1 MHLHFEQFLLLVQEK
16 TIFTTNT
23 GKNIELTNIGKV
35 TELQEIVKVLV
46 HSYPWSSF
54 SYIWGLTCL
63 PLAPLPTPFL
73 DIGSGS
79 ACPILPVLDDRPG
92 YSTLARGRFKLAPLL
107 GLNPRLFPLAPGGPA
122 VAATLDP

>member
-1 MHLHFEQFLLLVQEK
+1 MYLHFQQFLLLVQEK

-23 GKNIELTNIGKV
+23 GKNTQLTNIGRV

-46 HSYPWSSF
+46 NSYPWSSF

-63 PLAPLPTPFL
+63 PLAPIPTPFFN
-73 DIGSGS
+73 IGSGS
-79 ACPILPVLDDRPG
+79 ACPILAVLDDRPG

-107 GLNPRLFPLAPGGPA
+107 GLNPRLFPLALGVPA